1 MPNPTSPRLAWLAS
15 RDIHTHEFTEEP
27 ANPRSFNH
35 LGFGRWIAYVGKSVP
50 AHEDSER
57 IWANGDT
64 EDDAIIRLAIGLK
77 WELWREEELPA
88 VSKNNQLT
96 SMNLYRI
103 IVLHGAPKD
112 SHTSTETYLVAENE
126 QEVFAW
132 LNGKNYG
139 AWTEEV
145 AWLNGKNYGAW
156 TEEVE
161 EGEEPNMRYADDNE
175 TEIPFREWVML
186 KRGDLEDEEGWEDA
200 YYGVT
205 KWGWEPIAAT
215 PDEIATLVR
224 LGIAVVGRA
233 AAEGSADE
241 TGKSKSGAGSASE
254 SRSAHGEPST
264 NPNK

>member
-1 MPNPTSPRLAWLAS
+1 
-15 RDIHTHEFTEEP
+15 
-27 ANPRSFNH
+27 
-35 LGFGRWIAYVGKSVP
+35 
-50 AHEDSER
+50 
-57 IWANGDT
+57 
-64 EDDAIIRLAIGLK
+64 
-77 WELWREEELPA
+77 
-88 VSKNNQLT
+88 
-96 SMNLYRI
+96 MNLYRI

-126 QEVFAW
+126 QEVFD
-132 LNGKNYG
+132 
-139 AWTEEV
+139 
-145 AWLNGKNYGAW
+145 WLNGKNYGAW

-215 PDEIATLVR
+215 PDEIAILVR

-241 TGKSKSGAGSASE
+241 TGESQSGAGSE
-254 SRSAHGEPST
+254 S
-264 NPNK
+264 K